1 MAERRRP
8 RMADRRSVPEMR
20 RFAALDF
27 ETANYTPAS
36 ACAVGVVVV
45 EDGRIVRR
53 VSRLIRPPGRY
64 FQFTWLHGIRFADVE
79 NEDPFPAVW
88 AEIRPLL
95 TRGSFVA
102 AHNAAFDARVLA
114 ACLDHYGLDPAPL
127 RFECTLKLAR
137 HKLGIRPTN
146 LAFVCEQLSIPLRH
160 HDPLSDAEAAARIV
174 LTAMERKP

>member
-1 MAERRRP
+1 MADHRRP
-8 RMADRRSVPEMR
+8 DAAHRGPLPGTG

-45 EDGRIVRR
+45 EHGRIVRR
-53 VSRLIRPPGRY
+53 VSRLIRPPGRH
-64 FQFTWLHGIRFADVE
+64 FVFTWLHGIRFADVE

-95 TRGSFVA
+95 ARGSFVA

-114 ACLDHYGLDPAPL
+114 ACLDHYGLDPVPL
-127 RFECTLKLAR
+127 RFECTLRLAR
-137 HKLGIRPTN
+137 HKLGISPTN
-146 LAFVCEQLSIPLRH
+146 LAFVCERLGIPLSH
-160 HDPLSDAEAAARIV
+160 HDPLSDAEAAARIM
-174 LTAMERKP
+174 LAAMERTA